1 MNSSPQKEETTSKR
15 GLTALRACRDWLRS
29 GPVSIAFAVLV
40 LGVWILQQFTGK
52 AAHAPAGAS
61 PTEGSTAVAGPGILE
76 RLLPIG
82 PVGPGYLAVV
92 IVVVVAVGIWAER
105 RLGSLRYAIIGT
117 VGHTVSIAIITVI
130 AGALA
135 HTPVEWFRV
144 LATTPSS
151 SVGAW
156 LFATGTAAAGLTQAV
171 VRRRVILLVGVYLAV
186 MVTCAGEV
194 RDFEHLVAVGIG
206 LAAGRM
212 IGGPIPKRRVG
223 SRLEARELI
232 VTGIVAIFAASVIS
246 MRAEYFIG
254 PLASVRYLFET
265 SITPEQID
273 AVCASGTEMA
283 CRRAEALSRSTGLG
297 SVIRLAMP
305 WLVQLSFLP
314 GLRRGRQAAA
324 VGTVLLQAY
333 ILVRSIIA
341 SLAIFGLY
349 HYWDATGVALGLN
362 PAASPGLQLFVPI
375 AIPLLVIVAVL
386 CAWKLFPAQ
395 PVAGWY
401 RRLTLLVS
409 SGVVLGALVAVA
421 AGLLLR
427 SHLGEAPTVG
437 RLVWDYIIHIVP
449 GLRLVGTVGPLTADD
464 ALGRFALDIGTLVPW
479 AVIVVFALRAVTK
492 GVVDSSEQAAVSYP
506 DIVRS
511 AGAGTLGW
519 MTTWRDNSVWIS
531 DNGQAGVAF
540 RGRDG
545 AALTVTDPAC
555 TPDELPDVMDEFSRW
570 AVRQGLVPIFYSV
583 HDSAAQVA
591 RSWGWSC
598 VPVATETVVDLGQV
612 EFKGKAFQD
621 VRTAVNR
628 AKKEGVEAEWMT
640 WESAPLAIRDQI
652 EAISQHWAQQKPLPE
667 MGFTLGGVAELDDPE
682 VRLLVAVDQ
691 DRTVHGVTSWMPVY
705 EDGKVI
711 GLTLDFMRRRD
722 GGFRPVME
730 FLIAQAIIGAQDE
743 GLRVLSLSGA
753 PLVTEAD
760 EPGMLHSVLA
770 ALSSRLEPV
779 YGFNSLYAF
788 KHKFQPRT
796 ETMWLAVPEVAD
808 LARAAR
814 AVSHAYLPNLSVR
827 ETVRLGSE
835 LLRSSGNENRR

>member
-1 MNSSPQKEETTSKR
+1 MTSSVQEETAPMR
-15 GLTALRACRDWLRS
+15 GRAALHACVEWLRS
-29 GPVSIAFAVLV
+29 GPVSTVFAVLV
-40 LGVWILQQFTGK
+40 LAGWDFQRSAVAET
-52 AAHAPAGAS
+52 PAGDES
-61 PTEGSTAVAGPGILE
+61 GILV
-76 RLLPIG
+76 RLLPSG
-82 PVGPGYLAVV
+82 SVSPCYFAAVV
-92 IVVVVAVGIWAER
+92 VLVLAVGIWAER
-105 RLGSLRYAIIGT
+105 RLGSLRYAIIG
-117 VGHTVSIAIITVI
+117 VIGHTASIVLVTLVSR
-130 AGALA
+130 ALA

-144 LATTPSS
+144 FAETPSS

-156 LFATGTAAAGLTQAV
+156 LFATGVAAAGLTEGV
-171 VRRRVILLVGVYLAV
+171 MRRRVILLVGVYLAV
-186 MVTCAGEV
+186 MVTCAGEA

-206 LAAGRM
+206 LVAGRM

-223 SRLEARELI
+223 SRLEAREFI
-232 VTGIVAIFAASVIS
+232 VTGIVAIIAASVIS

-254 PLASVRYLFET
+254 PLASVRYLFEA

-273 AVCASGTEMA
+273 AVCASGTEAA
-283 CRRAEALSRSTGLG
+283 CQRAEALSRSTSLG
-297 SVIRLAMP
+297 SIIRLAMP

-324 VGTVLLQAY
+324 IGTVLLQAY
-333 ILVRSIIA
+333 ILLRSAIA
-341 SLAIFGLY
+341 AATISGLY
-349 HYWDATGVALGLN
+349 RYWDESGAVLGLD
-362 PAASPGLQLFVPI
+362 PAVGPGLQLFVPI
-375 AIPLLVIVAVL
+375 IIPLLVIAVVVWK
-386 CAWKLFPAQ
+386 WKLFPVR

-401 RRLTLLVS
+401 RRLTLLVF
-409 SGVVLGALVAVA
+409 SGVVLGAVVAVA

-427 SHLGEAPTVG
+427 SHLGETPTVG

-449 GLRLVGTVGPLTADD
+449 GLRLLSPVGPLTADD
-464 ALGRFALDIGTLVPW
+464 AFGRFALDLGTLVPW
-479 AVIVVFALRAVTK
+479 AVIVVVALRAVTR
-492 GVVDSSEQAAVSYP
+492 GVVESSDQTAVPYR
-506 DIVRS
+506 DILRRV
-511 AGAGTLGW
+511 GAGTLGW
-519 MTTWRDNSVWIS
+519 MTTWKDNSVWIS
-531 DNGQAGVAF
+531 GSGRAGIAF

-545 AALTVTDPAC
+545 AALTVTDPAAS
-555 TPDELPDVMDEFSRW
+555 PEELSDAMDEFSRW

-583 HDSAAQVA
+583 HDAAADVA

-621 VRTAVNR
+621 VRTAANR

-652 EAISQHWAQQKPLPE
+652 EAISQHWAEQKPLPE

-682 VRLLVAVDQ
+682 VRLLVAVDE

-705 EDGKVI
+705 EDGEVI

-730 FLIAQAIIGAQDE
+730 FLIARAIISAQDE

-760 EPGMLHSVLA
+760 EPGMIHSVLA
-770 ALSSRLEPV
+770 ALSARLEPV

-827 ETVRLGSE
+827 DTVRLGSE
-835 LLRSSGNENRR
+835 LLRSSKD